1 MHEIR
6 ESITDVDGDADG
18 DKLHLIVEEDEDL
31 LATAGAAE
39 VHIRPA
45 MDSGAVAN
53 VIHPVDL
60 PAGAAPSGNPQGKH
74 FVGANNSEIKRYGH
88 VDTVLKGATLPKD
101 VTCRWQVADVT
112 RPLNSVSQ
120 VCGPPEGSGL
130 QDVLFN
136 NRKCVVVPPGIVD
149 EILKR
154 VAPVAQYD
162 RQGGLY
168 LADLTVSGF
177 ARQGAGR

>member
-1 MHEIR
+1 MREIR
-6 ESITDVDGDADG
+6 EGITDVNNGPDG
-18 DKLHLIVEEDEDL
+18 DKLHLIVEEDDDI

-53 VIHPVDL
+53 VIHPADL
-60 PAGAAPSGNPQGKH
+60 PAGAEPSGNPQGKH

-88 VDTVLKGATLPKD
+88 CDTLLTGASLPRE

-120 VCGPPEGSGL
+120 VCGPPEGTGD

-154 VAPVAQYD
+154 VTPVAQYD
-162 RQGGLY
+162 RE
-168 LADLTVSGF
+168 
-177 ARQGAGR
+177 